1 MPFIIIDAK
10 IYKIQYYYKSD
21 NITNEKINYAQA
33 KIKLRK
39 SKIKKNKL
47 ISIKYIILF
56 IMTDVKSY

>member
-1 MPFIIIDAK
+1 MLFIIIDAK
-10 IYKIQYYYKSD
+10 IYKIQYYYKSG

>member
-1 MPFIIIDAK
+1 MQKYIK
-10 IYKIQYYYKSD
+10 YYYKSD